1 MAEAKDILDK
11 VKNLKSNSD
20 SMALKKMKGTVSGAM
35 IGVGGGLLIG
45 FTRGYNLV
53 TSAFVGALVGGLI
66 SQLLLPKMD
75 DNGDPTVC
83 KTKRPNGRQFK
94 EERKSIE
101 TFQEYYIEDM
111 EAIDM
116 ILTTMCVNGS
126 TFDYKSFMTEKA

>member
-35 IGVGGGLLIG
+35 IGLGGGLLIG

-75 DNGDPTVC
+75 DN
-83 KTKRPNGRQFK
+83 N
-94 EERKSIE
+94 E
-101 TFQEYYIEDM
+101 
-111 EAIDM
+111 
-116 ILTTMCVNGS
+116 
-126 TFDYKSFMTEKA
+126 

>member
-11 VKNLKSNSD
+11 LKNLKSNSD

-66 SQLLLPKMD
+66 SQLLLPKID
-75 DNGDPTVC
+75 DN
-83 KTKRPNGRQFK
+83 N
-94 EERKSIE
+94 E
-101 TFQEYYIEDM
+101 
-111 EAIDM
+111 
-116 ILTTMCVNGS
+116 
-126 TFDYKSFMTEKA
+126 

>member
-35 IGVGGGLLIG
+35 IGLGGGLLIG

-66 SQLLLPKMD
+66 SQLLLPKLD
-75 DNGDPTVC
+75 DN
-83 KTKRPNGRQFK
+83 N
-94 EERKSIE
+94 E
-101 TFQEYYIEDM
+101 
-111 EAIDM
+111 
-116 ILTTMCVNGS
+116 
-126 TFDYKSFMTEKA
+126 

>member
-53 TSAFVGALVGGLI
+53 TSAFVGALIGGLI

-75 DNGDPTVC
+75 DN
-83 KTKRPNGRQFK
+83 N
-94 EERKSIE
+94 E
-101 TFQEYYIEDM
+101 
-111 EAIDM
+111 
-116 ILTTMCVNGS
+116 
-126 TFDYKSFMTEKA
+126 